1 MSVVLTCPQGHH
13 WQSES
18 GDAVPGQLPRTTC
31 PVCGAMP
38 QTLSE
43 AAASDTPS
51 SLTETLPPRPAAL
64 EGKAPEELL
73 QFLAPA
79 EGPDELGRLGPYR
92 ILAILG
98 HGGMGV
104 VYKAEDVQLERLV
117 ALKAML
123 PGLAASSANR
133 QRFLR
138 EARAAAKIEHDHIVA
153 IYQVGEDRGV
163 PFLAMPLLQGES
175 LNDRLQRE
183 PRLPVSEVLR
193 ISRETAV
200 GLAAAHDRGLIHR
213 DIKPANLWLEANS
226 GRVKLLDFG
235 LARAAAENSNLTA
248 TGAILGTPAYMS
260 PEQASGKAVDGRT
273 DLFSLGCVMYRLTT
287 GELPFKGSDP
297 ISTLMAVAMEQP
309 PAPIQLNAEVPP
321 ALSRLVM
328 ELLAK
333 SPADRLASAR
343 DVIGQLRDIE
353 QGTLVE
359 GNNPVRADVLPAAA
373 EAGQRDETLALA
385 EAVPAGPAEAN
396 VSDPEK
402 ARREREKALMWTG
415 IVLGATVFG
424 VLGALIGLIGWG
436 ASGEGVVGGLAGLA
450 IGAFVGLLIGQI
462 AVGVYDGYVT
472 AERERRRQMRG
483 R

>member
-1 MSVVLTCPQGHH
+1 
-13 WQSES
+13 
-18 GDAVPGQLPRTTC
+18 
-31 PVCGAMP
+31 MP
-38 QTLSE
+38 QTLSGAE
-43 AAASDTPS
+43 GRDTPS
-51 SLTETLPPRPAAL
+51 SLTETLPPRLA
-64 EGKAPEELL
+64 APEGQAPAELL

-79 EGPDELGRLGPYR
+79 QGPDELGRLGPYR
-92 ILAILG
+92 ILAVLG

-104 VYKAEDVQLERLV
+104 VYKAEDTQLERLV

-138 EARAAAKIEHDHIVA
+138 EARAAAKIEHDHIVT

-175 LNDRLQRE
+175 LNERLQRE
-183 PRLPVSEVLR
+183 PRLPVGEVLR
-193 ISRETAV
+193 ISRETAA
-200 GLAAAHDRGLIHR
+200 GLAAAHERGLIHR
-213 DIKPANLWLEANS
+213 DVKPANLWLEANG

-235 LARAAAENSNLTA
+235 LARAAAESGHLTA

-273 DLFSLGCVMYRLTT
+273 DLFSLGCVMYRVST
-287 GELPFKGSDP
+287 GDLPFKGTDP

-309 PAPIQLNAEVPP
+309 PAPIQLNPEVPP
-321 ALSRLVM
+321 ALSGLVM

-333 SPADRLASAR
+333 NPAERPVSAQ
-343 DVIGQLRDIE
+343 DVIRRLRDIE
-353 QGTLVE
+353 QGTMVQ
-359 GNNPVRADVLPAAA
+359 GNESVPADVLPAAV
-373 EAGQRDETLALA
+373 ESAGQEKDKTLPLA

-396 VSDPEK
+396 VGSSEK
-402 ARREREKALMWTG
+402 ALRERERALMWTG
-415 IVLGATVFG
+415 IVFGAGVFG
-424 VLGALIGLIGWG
+424 VLGALIGLLGWG

-450 IGAFVGLLIGQI
+450 IGAFIGYLIGQI

-472 AERERRRQMRG
+472 AERERRRQMR
-483 R
+483 RR

>member
-13 WQSES
+13 WQSDS
-18 GDAVPGQLPRTTC
+18 SDAVPGQPPRSTC
-31 PVCGAMP
+31 PVCGALP
-38 QTLSE
+38 QTLPG
-43 AAASDTPS
+43 AAAADTPS
-51 SLTETLPPRPAAL
+51 SLTETLPPRPAPP
-64 EGKAPEELL
+64 EEQAPAELL

-123 PGLAASSANR
+123 PGLAASAANR

-138 EARAAAKIEHDHIVA
+138 EARAAAKIEHDHIVS

-175 LNDRLQRE
+175 LNERLQRE
-183 PRLPVSEVLR
+183 PRLPIAEVLR
-193 ISRETAV
+193 ISRETAA
-200 GLAAAHDRGLIHR
+200 GLAAAHERGLIHR
-213 DIKPANLWLEANS
+213 DIKPANLWLEAS
-226 GRVKLLDFG
+226 GGRVKLLDFG
-235 LARAAAENSNLTA
+235 LARAAAESSHLTA

-260 PEQASGKAVDGRT
+260 PEQASGKVVDGRT

-287 GELPFKGSDP
+287 GKLPFKGNDP

-309 PAPIQLNAEVPP
+309 PAPILLNAEVPP
-321 ALSRLVM
+321 ALSGLVM

-333 SPADRLASAR
+333 SPADRPASAR
-343 DVIGQLRDIE
+343 DIIRRLQEIE
-353 QGTLVE
+353 LGTHVE
-359 GNNPVRADVLPAAA
+359 GGDPERSDVLPAAVGA
-373 EAGQRDETLALA
+373 QADETVALA
-385 EAVPAGPAEAN
+385 EAVPTGTAEAN
-396 VSDPEK
+396 AGDPEK
-402 ARREREKALMWTG
+402 ARRERERVLMWTG

-424 VLGALIGLIGWG
+424 VLGALVGLIGWVG
-436 ASGEGVVGGLAGLA
+436 SNEGGVAVLVGVV
-450 IGAFVGLLIGQI
+450 IGAFVGLLFGQL
-462 AVGVYDGYVT
+462 AVGVYEGYVT
-472 AERERRRQMRG
+472 AERERRRQMR
-483 R
+483 RR